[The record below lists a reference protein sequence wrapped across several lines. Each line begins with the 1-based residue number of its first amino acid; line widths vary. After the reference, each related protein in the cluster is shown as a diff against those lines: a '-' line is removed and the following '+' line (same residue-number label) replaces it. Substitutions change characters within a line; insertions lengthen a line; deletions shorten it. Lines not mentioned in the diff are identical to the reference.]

1 MLALAIVTIALITL
15 IGVMT
20 FGMQMLTR
28 SKEVSVSTEMAR
40 RVLEG
45 IKQNVRVAGFD
56 YLPAG
61 GYSYDGRIPT
71 PQTGAAPLQFPPVP
85 YPGQTIDN
93 GNYRI
98 VVTGSQPDPRL
109 KAVTVEVYWD
119 ATHKIT
125 LSTRIHP

>member
-1 MLALAIVTIALITL
+1 MLAVAIVAIALITL

-40 RVLEG
+40 RVLEK
-45 IKQNVRVAGFD
+45 IRQNVRLAGFD
-56 YLPAG
+56 YLPTG
-61 GYSYDGRIPT
+61 SYTFDGRIPN

-85 YPGQTIDN
+85 YPGQTIDS
-93 GNYRI
+93 GNYRV
-98 VVTGSQPDPRL
+98 VVTGNQPDPRL

-119 ATHKIT
+119 ATHKLGLT
-125 LSTRIHP
+125 TRFHP